1 MTSDHRKQ
9 HGQNQSHSGEWI
21 TDENG
26 LQWFVCSTQQQETT
40 KHTQK
45 KLTLQVPEEGCG
57 GDHPQ
62 EGFLMKGLGTPQAPR
77 PSLAPQ
83 HFYSNSSQ
91 LSTYCEVYTET
102 AWEKHIEMILECVTN
117 GSLKKENLT
126 EQEFKEAYKFATGR

>member
-40 KHTQK
+40 KNKKQ

-57 GDHPQ
+57 GDDPQ
-62 EGFLMKGLGTPQAPR
+62 EGFMMKGLGTPQAPR
-77 PSLAPQ
+77 HSVIEQ
-83 HFYSNSSQ
+83 HVYHDSSQ
-91 LSTYCEVYTET
+91 LPTYCDVYTET
-102 AWEKHIEMILECVTN
+102 AWDKHIEMICDCVKN
-117 GSLKKENLT
+117 GSL
-126 EQEFKEAYKFATGR
+126 